1 MHSRGGV
8 TREDRDDRDYQSRLV
23 YTCYFLVHSSKGPY
37 AWNYPVSPN
46 ISCMILNKRLTHY
59 RLNMPE
65 IVQET
70 RAQIWPNLAPE
81 YICCFMID
89 SLSPDSF
96 LFKSAGCQT
105 VNFGHLM
112 LFAFENKK

>member
-1 MHSRGGV
+1 MSLTTLISYTGIHHQVAAAGPQS
-8 TREDRDDRDYQSRLV
+8 TLIRD
-23 YTCYFLVHSSKGPY
+23 
-37 AWNYPVSPN
+37 WN
-46 ISCMILNKRLTHY
+46 K
-59 RLNMPE
+59 

-81 YICCFMID
+81 YICRFMID
-89 SLSPDSF
+89 SLSPDSS

-112 LFAFENKK
+112 LFAFEK